1 MMDSSQYVI
10 RALSAEGIVSREDLA
25 RAGEHASAHACD
37 VTDSLVELGI
47 LGSRRLAIERAKVC
61 ECPFVDLTHY
71 EIDFANSALAP
82 KTILDRIV
90 AFPLFVIDDTVTVG
104 MLDPLNLATVD
115 QLRQVFKAEVE
126 PVLCDADQLR
136 GLIARAYGMAATQRP
151 GAAASEHAEDLT
163 TGEEPIVV
171 AVNQILMAAAE
182 SGASDIHLNPDEHE
196 LLLRFR
202 VDGVLLP
209 QQAPSKQS
217 HAAIVQR
224 LKVMAHLDL
233 TQTRKPQDGKF
244 RFMHRDQAVD
254 VRLSVIP
261 TIHGE
266 NAVMRL
272 LRSAN
277 RIGSLGELRMPP
289 AMTRWYEDAI
299 TKPYGM
305 ILVTGPTGSGKTT
318 TLYTALAHINA
329 PDTNIM
335 TIEDPVE
342 IRLPLVRQ
350 IQVNAEIGLTFATA
364 LRSILR
370 QDPDVVLVGEI
381 RDEETA
387 KIAVQSAL
395 TGHLVFSTLHT
406 NDAISSITR
415 LRDFGLPGFAINSA
429 LLCVIAQRLVRKVCP
444 SCAVPDTPDADR
456 LRRLGLDF
464 SKAGSLRRGAG
475 CGECRS
481 TGYAGRLGVYEMLR
495 VVPSIRR
502 LIEQNAAASVIADQ
516 ARREGM
522 TSMLEDGIDKALE
535 GLTSV
540 EEITSLL
547 VSDAPEAAANARA
560 AA

>member
-1 MMDSSQYVI
+1 VI
-10 RALSAEGIVSREDLA
+10 RVLASDGVVSHADLV
-25 RAGEHASAHACD
+25 RANEHAAANACD

-47 LGSRRLAIERAKVC
+47 LGSRRLAIERAKIC

-82 KTILDRIV
+82 KTLLDRV
-90 AFPLFVIDDTVTVG
+90 HAFPLFVLPDAITVG
-104 MLDPLNLATVD
+104 MVDPLNLAVID
-115 QLRQVFKAEVE
+115 ELRRVLKSEIE
-126 PVLCDADQLR
+126 PVLCDAEQLS
-136 GLIARAYGMAATQRP
+136 GLIARAYGLAATQRTSVRS
-151 GAAASEHAEDLT
+151 GDRDQDLT

-171 AVNQILMAAAE
+171 AVNQILMAAADA
-182 SGASDIHLNPDEHE
+182 SASDIHLNPDEHD
-196 LLLRFR
+196 LHLRYR

-209 QQAPSKQS
+209 QQGPAKQA

-224 LKVMAHLDL
+224 LKVLAHLDL

-254 VRLSVIP
+254 VRLSVVP

-266 NAVMRL
+266 NAVLRL

-277 RIGSLGELRMPP
+277 RIGSLAELLMPP
-289 AMTRWYEDAI
+289 AMTAWYEEAI
-299 TKPYGM
+299 TKPHGM

-329 PDTNIM
+329 PDTNIL

-342 IRLPLVRQ
+342 IRLPMVRQ
-350 IQVNAEIGLTFATA
+350 IQVNADIGLTFATA

-387 KIAVQSAL
+387 RIAVQSAL

-429 LLCVIAQRLVRKVCP
+429 LLCIIAQRLVRKVCP
-444 SCAVPDTPDADR
+444 ACSIPDAPDHDR
-456 LRRLGLDF
+456 LRRLGIDLAR
-464 SKAGSLRRGAG
+464 AGSLRRGAG
-475 CGECRS
+475 CAECRS

-495 VVPSIRR
+495 FVPSIRR
-502 LIEQNAAASVIADQ
+502 LIEQNAAESLIAQQ

-522 TSMLEDGIDKALE
+522 ASMIDDGVAKALA
-535 GLTSV
+535 GMTSL
-540 EEITSLL
+540 EEISGLL
-547 VSDAPEAAANARA
+547 VADQIEPDAPRADVGRTAA
-560 AA
+560 